1 MLQVPV
7 VQGESER
14 VGDNAYLGDATIEKL
29 PPSPAHSPI
38 EVTFELDLS
47 GVLHVTAK
55 HVPSGV
61 QGMVTF
67 AHSPYR
73 LTEQRRK
80 AAREQVKQ
88 LEATVKRGDVQEA
101 DEADLS
107 LARAMLTRGRKAL
120 EKATD
125 AAPEVLN
132 RLKSAIGE
140 LNRAVEN
147 KLPTVPEATDKVSDV
162 LLDLF

>member
-1 MLQVPV
+1 
-7 VQGESER
+7 
-14 VGDNAYLGDATIEKL
+14 
-29 PPSPAHSPI
+29 
-38 EVTFELDLS
+38 
-47 GVLHVTAK
+47 
-55 HVPSGV
+55 
-61 QGMVTF
+61 MVTF